1 MAEKIAKKANAETQP
16 AQNKKED
23 FILKYK
29 NLIIGGVIAIIAII
43 VGIVF
48 WNTHKTSKLNDAQ
61 TASAVAQTSLYDA
74 QEALMNGMNDF
85 SEQKYLTALIGDSAT
100 KSAGFLKIADEY
112 SSTPAGNLANLYA
125 GLCYAHLDKW
135 EDAVKYLEKFNDAG
149 DLIISPAAHA
159 ALGNAYAHV
168 NRLDDA
174 VKALQQAGDKADN
187 ILQTPIYYI
196 QAGEILEA
204 QGKKAE
210 ALEMYK
216 KVKKYERVKNING
229 ISQTS
234 YYVDIA
240 NEYIERL
247 SE

>member
-1 MAEKIAKKANAETQP
+1 
-16 AQNKKED
+16 
-23 FILKYK
+23 
-29 NLIIGGVIAIIAII
+29 
-43 VGIVF
+43 
-48 WNTHKTSKLNDAQ
+48 
-61 TASAVAQTSLYDA
+61 
-74 QEALMNGMNDF
+74 MNDF